1 MFKRLVMFVAGVA
14 ILTLFLATAFSG
26 EKKQPGQAGR
36 EYPIAAGIWYP
47 HKGEVPDRPMRYY
60 RVRCWPGCHSGSSY
74 GVYPEPLEGDQ
85 PVFPTS
91 TIDLK

>member
-1 MFKRLVMFVAGVA
+1 MKKRLMIVLTGLAA
-14 ILTLFLATAFSG
+14 ATLILSTAFSG
-26 EKKQPGQAGR
+26 QTGRTDQAAR

-47 HKGEVPDRPMRYY
+47 HQGKVPDRPMRYY
-60 RVRCWPGCHSGSSY
+60 RVRCWPGCHTGSSY
-74 GVYPEPLEGDQ
+74 GVHQEPLQGDG